1 MIYDIIIIGGGI
13 SGLYSAYK
21 LLKNNNKLSILVLE
35 KWDNLGGRIQSF
47 KGTINNTEYQYEE
60 GAGRFNE
67 NHKLLI
73 ELIKD
78 LGLEKDIIEIDSNV
92 KFMPSGN
99 SYKRPEIKKFID
111 ESQFKYINKVI
122 NYYKKFDI
130 KNPDKIKTYT
140 FYEYASTIL
149 NKDELKFTIDSF
161 GYYKELISMN
171 AFNAIKL
178 IDEEMNPELKFY
190 TLESGLS
197 SIIWKLEEKIIKY
210 GGKIRI
216 NQDANNINYDIKTCL
231 FNVSVLSSGVINKN
245 KVYKSKNCILAI
257 TKPDLL
263 QFSILN
269 NDLNIKNM
277 LYAVDIAS
285 LCRIYAIFDK
295 KDIWFENI
303 ETISTNNKIR
313 LVIPI
318 DKDKGVIMISYSD
331 SKFADYWNNLDEKEL
346 IIQLKK
352 NIKKTFHIEISNPV
366 FMKKCYWAS
375 TSRLNIYKKL

>member
-1 MIYDIIIIGGGI
+1 
-13 SGLYSAYK
+13 
-21 LLKNNNKLSILVLE
+21 
-35 KWDNLGGRIQSF
+35 
-47 KGTINNTEYQYEE
+47 
-60 GAGRFNE
+60 
-67 NHKLLI
+67 
-73 ELIKD
+73 
-78 LGLEKDIIEIDSNV
+78 
-92 KFMPSGN
+92 
-99 SYKRPEIKKFID
+99 
-111 ESQFKYINKVI
+111 
-122 NYYKKFDI
+122 
-130 KNPDKIKTYT
+130 
-140 FYEYASTIL
+140 
-149 NKDELKFTIDSF
+149 
-161 GYYKELISMN
+161 MN

-210 GGKIRI
+210 GSKIRI
-216 NQDANNINYDIKTCL
+216 NQDVNNINYDIKTSL
-231 FNVSVLSSGVINKN
+231 FNISVLSSRVINKN

-318 DKDKGVIMISYSD
+318 DKNKGVIMISYSD

-366 FMKKCYWAS
+366 FMKKCYWDIGFAYWKKNKNSDIISEKLLQPYDEIPLFICGENYS
-375 TSRLNIYKKL
+375 TKQGWIEGALETSNTVSNLINHIFKKFI